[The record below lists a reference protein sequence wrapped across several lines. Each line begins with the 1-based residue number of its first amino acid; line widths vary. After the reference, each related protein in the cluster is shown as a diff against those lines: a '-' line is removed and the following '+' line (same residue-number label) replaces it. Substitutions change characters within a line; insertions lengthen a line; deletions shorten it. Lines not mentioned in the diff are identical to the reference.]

1 LEPPLQAGGEYLG
14 FKTGHPF
21 ILLSKRNRAASSYG
35 VSKDKA
41 VLDLGC
47 GDGRHAR
54 LIKEMG
60 ASHVVGVDVNE
71 RMVELAKSKTGESD
85 GVSFAVADG
94 RDIPVED
101 NSTDIVFSNFVIHYF
116 ANAGEIFNPKYSPP
130 ACSGGSNW

>member
-1 LEPPLQAGGEYLG
+1 MNYSPELADQYANRREQFNETDAVFVKELE
-14 FKTGHPF
+14 
-21 ILLSKRNRAASSYG
+21 IIG
-35 VSKDKA
+35 VKDKA